1 MNPPLGL
8 LTTGSLRPL
17 WTVLWTPMWINY
29 MGVIRTYPDSPA
41 ATSAPFQPFTDQP
54 SGRLQIRPRSLV
66 YSSLGLL
73 GRLTRGAGTNLA
85 AHGLEL
91 LLGGHLLSEEHG
103 LHALDQSF
111 EPTDKLGLRYL

>member
-1 MNPPLGL
+1 MD
-8 LTTGSLRPL
+8 T
-17 WTVLWTPMWINY
+17 MWINHT
-29 MGVIRTYPDSPA
+29 GVIRTYLDSPA
-41 ATSAPFQPFTDQP
+41 ATSAPFEPCTSQR

-66 YSSLGLL
+66 WSNLGLM
-73 GRLTRGAGTNLA
+73 GRPTWGAGANLA

-91 LLGGHLLSEEHG
+91 LLGGHLLGEEHG